1 MKIGERGQITIPKE
15 LRDKHGLHPS
25 AEVDFVEVG
34 GELVLRKVVRDQPS
48 PVRRWIGFLM
58 GQPEDVDQFIEDI
71 RGR

>member
-15 LRDKHGLHPS
+15 LRDKYGLHP
-25 AEVDFVEVG
+25 ACEVTFTEAG
-34 GELVLRKVVRDQPS
+34 GELVLRRVAKPSES
-48 PVRRWIGFLM
+48 PVRRWLGFLQ